1 MKVIF
6 VKDYTKGS
14 TVLKPGQVAEI
25 ITSDAELLIDQGIC
39 EATDSATSQA
49 NISKAGADVSEDI
62 MDNLPEAAAD
72 IVKLIP
78 NISNTNALEQLEQ
91 DDRVTVSN
99 AATAR
104 LVELND

>member
-6 VKDYTKGS
+6 IKDYTKGTS
-14 TVLKPGQVAEI
+14 IHTPGQVAEI
-25 ITSDAELLIDQGIC
+25 VTSDAELLIDQGIC
-39 EATDSATSQA
+39 EATDSATSQV
-49 NISKAGADVSEDI
+49 NISQAGAGVSEDI
-62 MDNLPEAAAD
+62 MDNLPETAAE

-78 NISNTNALEQLEQ
+78 TISNTNALEELEQ
-91 DDRVTVSN
+91 DERITVSN

>member
-6 VKDYTKGS
+6 VKDYIKGS

-39 EATDSATSQA
+39 EATDSATSQV
-49 NISKAGADVSEDI
+49 NISQAGAGVSEDI
-62 MDNLPEAAAD
+62 MDNLPKTAAE

-78 NISNTNALEQLEQ
+78 SISNTNALEQLEQ
-91 DDRVTVSN
+91 DDRITVAN

>member
-6 VKDYTKGS
+6 IKEYAKGS
-14 TVLKPGQVAEI
+14 TVLKAGQVAEL

-39 EATDSATSQA
+39 EATDSATSQV
-49 NISKAGADVSEDI
+49 NITQAGAGVSEDI
-62 MDNLPEAAAD
+62 MDNLPDTAAE

-78 NISNTNALEQLEQ
+78 NISNTNALEELEQ
-91 DDRVTVSN
+91 DDRVTVAN

>member
-1 MKVIF
+1 MKVLFI
-6 VKDYTKGS
+6 KDYTKGTS
-14 TVLKPGQVAEI
+14 IHTPGQIAEI
-25 ITSDAELLIDQGIC
+25 VTSDAELLIDQGIC

-62 MDNLPEAAAD
+62 MDNLPEAAAE

>member
-1 MKVIF
+1 MKVLFI
-6 VKDYTKGS
+6 KDYTKGS

-25 ITSDAELLIDQGIC
+25 IPSDAELLIEQGIC
-39 EATDSATSQA
+39 EATDTPTSQV
-49 NISKAGADVSEDI
+49 NITEAGAGTAEEI
-62 MDNLPEAAAD
+62 MDNLPDTAAE

-104 LVELND
+104 LVELDN

>member
-6 VKDYTKGS
+6 IKDYTKGTS
-14 TVLKPGQVAEI
+14 THTPGQVAEI
-25 ITSDAELLIDQGIC
+25 VTSDAELLIEQGIC

-49 NISKAGADVSEDI
+49 NITQAGAGVSEDI
-62 MDNLPEAAAD
+62 MDNLPETAAE

-78 NISNTNALEQLEQ
+78 TISNTNALEELEQ
-91 DDRVTVSN
+91 DERITVSN